1 MSVPFEG
8 VVPSQPSM
16 NWRNVV
22 PAYSDSEIQQF
33 QRVLA
38 GNDAAS
44 KLAYFR
50 QIPVSP
56 PNSATGNLISAGR
69 GFLKD
74 QTYNAAIDFTKVK
87 LDDAGERICYIDLK
101 RATVAKEGALTFD
114 CATADSTP
122 LAARAN
128 GAPIWWL
135 PWESRRMVKIKIG
148 AQGAPLLDSLGNA
161 LPNPNLFFTAAV
173 SGCSVFVRGGTT
185 TPSIYHGGIDGKLAD
200 GVNGKILVR
209 GVFNKNQFKRLGGS
223 TPAFW
228 RQVLSGMDYD
238 MNKGDNDLL
247 QGTVGANKFNRVNDP
262 VAEVNTTHYTS
273 DKGTHTTR
281 NSRNFESFLKK
292 QAKSRGR
299 RIDVVA
305 PWGAVFGLRNGANW
319 SFYLQQNVLIVYT
332 KLAGG
337 PPVSDCLV
345 LAVTQFSPG
354 QGEARP
360 PKLDK
365 GDFARIE
372 YALR

>member
-1 MSVPFEG
+1 M
-8 VVPSQPSM
+8 
-16 NWRNVV
+16 

-33 QRVLA
+33 QGVLA
-38 GNDAAS
+38 GNDAAA
-44 KLAYFR
+44 KLAYLK

-56 PNSATGNLISAGR
+56 PDNATGNLISAGR
-69 GFLKD
+69 GFLHE
-74 QTYNAAIDFTKVK
+74 QTYDNAIEFTKVK
-87 LDDAGERICYIDLK
+87 LDAAGERICYLNLR
-101 RATVAKEGALTFD
+101 RATVAKEGALTFN
-114 CATADSTP
+114 CSTADSTP

-135 PWESRRMVKIKIG
+135 PWESRHMVKVKIG
-148 AQGAPLLDSLGNA
+148 AQGVPLQDGAGVA

-173 SGCSVFVRGGTT
+173 SGCSVFVRGGAL
-185 TPSIYHGGIDGKLAD
+185 TPSVYHGGINGKLVD
-200 GVNGKILVR
+200 GGSGKTLVR

-223 TPAFW
+223 TPGFW

-238 MNKGDNDLL
+238 MTQGDNDLL
-247 QGTVGANKFNRVNDP
+247 QGTAGANKFNRANDP

-319 SFYLQQNVLIVYT
+319 SFYLQQNVLVVYT

-345 LAVTQFSPG
+345 LAVTQFFPG
-354 QGEARP
+354 QGEAKP

-365 GDFARIE
+365 HDFARIE